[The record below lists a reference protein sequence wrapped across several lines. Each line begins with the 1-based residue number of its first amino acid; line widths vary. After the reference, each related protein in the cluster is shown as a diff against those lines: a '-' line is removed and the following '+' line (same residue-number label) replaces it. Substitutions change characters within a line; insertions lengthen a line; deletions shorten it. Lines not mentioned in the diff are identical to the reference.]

1 MKNSI
6 FEQCH
11 HHFKDIV
18 AIRRDIHQYPEIGF
32 DVHRTAGIAADAL
45 RALDIPVRMGI
56 GRTGVVGDLEVPGAS
71 KRIALRA
78 DMDAL
83 PIQELTDVPYKS
95 KIDGKAHLCGH
106 DAHTS
111 MLIGAARILSHLRSN
126 LKTHVRFVF
135 QPSEEAMPGGA
146 PAMIADGVLEDV
158 DEIYGIHVFPLYAVG
173 EYATCIGP
181 MLAQSDTFQITLTG
195 RGGHAAFP
203 HLTVDPIVIGAQFVT
218 AVQSIVSRNVD
229 PLDSAVVSVTQLHG
243 GDADLKNGLKG
254 AALNVIPPKVLIGG
268 TVRTLQ
274 ESVQKRVRSQLE
286 RLLAGLA
293 DAHDATYTFTY
304 QEGYPVTYNHEPCVN
319 TALSTAKALVG
330 EDNLV
335 FPMSPVLGGEDFG
348 YYSQKIPACFV
359 MVGAG
364 NEERGIVN
372 MCHHPQ
378 FDIDENCMIYGMAL
392 LVSLVTDYS
401 KAHNY

>member
-1 MKNSI
+1 MKISI
-6 FEQCH
+6 FEQCY
-11 HHFKDIV
+11 HHFNDIV
-18 AIRRDIHQYPEIGF
+18 TIRRDIHQYPEIGF
-32 DVHRTAGIAADAL
+32 NVHRTAGIAADAL
-45 RALDIPVRMGI
+45 RALNIPVRTGI
-56 GRTGVVGDLEVPGAS
+56 GRTGVVGDLEVPGAT

-95 KIDGKAHLCGH
+95 KVDGKAHLCGH
-106 DAHTS
+106 DAHTA
-111 MLIGAARILSHLRSN
+111 MLIGAARILSHLRSD

-135 QPSEEAMPGGA
+135 QPSEEASPGGA
-146 PAMIADGVLEDV
+146 PAMIKDGVLDDV

-173 EYATCIGP
+173 KYATCIGP

-218 AVQSIVSRNVD
+218 AVQSIVSRNVN

-243 GDADLKNGLKG
+243 GNADLQNGLTG
-254 AALNVIPPKVLIGG
+254 AALNVIPSTVLIGG

-274 ESVQKRVRSQLE
+274 ASVPKKIRGQLE
-286 RLLAGLA
+286 HLLAGLA
-293 DAHDATYTFTY
+293 DAHNATYTFTY
-304 QEGYPVTYNHEPCVN
+304 HDGYPVTYNHEPCV
-319 TALSTAKALVG
+319 TAALSTAKALVG

-364 NEERGIVN
+364 NEEKGIVN

-392 LVSLVTDYS
+392 LVSLATD
-401 KAHNY
+401 

>member
-1 MKNSI
+1 MKNLI

-18 AIRRDIHQYPEIGF
+18 AIRRDIHQHPEIGF
-32 DVHRTAGIAADAL
+32 DVQRTAGIAADAL
-45 RALDIPVRMGI
+45 DTLGIPVKTGI

-71 KRIALRA
+71 RRIALRA

-106 DAHTS
+106 DAHTA
-111 MLIGAARILSHLRSN
+111 MLIGTAKILSDLRSS
-126 LKTHVRFVF
+126 LKTHIRFVF
-135 QPSEEAMPGGA
+135 QPSEEVFPGGA
-146 PAMIADGVLEDV
+146 EAMMADGVLEDV

-173 EYATCIGP
+173 EYATCVGP
-181 MLAQSDTFQITLTG
+181 MLAQSDTFRITLTG

-203 HLTVDPIVIGAQFVT
+203 HLTVDPIVMGAQYVT
-218 AVQSIVSRNVD
+218 AVQSIVARNVD
-229 PLDSAVVSVTQLHG
+229 PLDAAVVSVTQLHG
-243 GDADLKNGLKG
+243 GDADLQNGLTG

-274 ESVQKRVRSQLE
+274 KTVQTRVREQLE
-286 RLLAGLA
+286 RLIAGLA
-293 DAHDATYTFTY
+293 DANNATYTFDY
-304 QEGYPVTYNHEPCVN
+304 QEGCPVTYNHEPCVN
-319 TALSTAKALVG
+319 NVVSSARGLVG
-330 EDNLV
+330 AENLI
-335 FPMSPVLGGEDFG
+335 FPVPPILGGEDFG
-348 YYSQKIPACFV
+348 CYSQEIPACFV

-364 NEERGIVN
+364 NTEKGIVN

-378 FDIDENCMIYGMAL
+378 FDIDETCMIYGMAL
-392 LVSLVTDYS
+392 LTSL
-401 KAHNY
+401 AMR

>member
-1 MKNSI
+1 MKISI
-6 FEQCH
+6 FEQCY
-11 HHFKDIV
+11 HHFNDIV
-18 AIRRDIHQYPEIGF
+18 TIRRDIHQYPEIGF
-32 DVHRTAGIAADAL
+32 NVHRTAGIAADAL
-45 RALDIPVRMGI
+45 RALDIPVRTGV
-56 GRTGVVGDLEVPGAS
+56 GRTGVVGDLEVPGAT

-95 KIDGKAHLCGH
+95 KVDGKAHLCGH
-106 DAHTS
+106 DAHTA
-111 MLIGAARILSHLRSN
+111 MLIGAARILSHFRSD

-135 QPSEEAMPGGA
+135 QPSEEASPGGA
-146 PAMIADGVLEDV
+146 PAMIKDGVLDDV

-218 AVQSIVSRNVD
+218 AVQSIVSRNVN

-243 GDADLKNGLKG
+243 GDADLQNGLTG
-254 AALNVIPPKVLIGG
+254 AALNVIPSTVLIGG

-274 ESVQKRVRSQLE
+274 ASVPKKIRRQLE
-286 RLLAGLA
+286 HLLAGLA
-293 DAHDATYTFTY
+293 DAHNANYTFTY
-304 QEGYPVTYNHEPCVN
+304 QDGYPVTSNHEPCVA
-319 TALSTAKALVG
+319 TALSTARALVG

-364 NEERGIVN
+364 NEEKGIVN

-392 LVSLVTDYS
+392 LVGLVTD
-401 KAHNY
+401 

>member
-1 MKNSI
+1 MKNVI
-6 FEQCH
+6 LEQCH
-11 HHFKDIV
+11 RHFDDIV
-18 AIRRDIHQYPEIGF
+18 AIRRDIHQHPELGF

-45 RALDIPVRMGI
+45 RALDIPVRTGI

-106 DAHTS
+106 DAHTA
-111 MLIGAARILSHLRSN
+111 MLIGTARILSHLRDD
-126 LKTHVRFVF
+126 LKTHVRFIF
-135 QPSEEAMPGGA
+135 QPSEEALPGGA
-146 PAMIADGVLEDV
+146 PAMITDGALEGV
-158 DEIYGIHVFPLYAVG
+158 DEIYGIHVFPLYDVG
-173 EYATCIGP
+173 EYATCTGP

-218 AVQSIVSRNVD
+218 AAQSIIARNVD

-243 GDADLKNGLKG
+243 GDTDLKNGLTG

-274 ESVQKRVRSQLE
+274 ASVQKRVRAQLE
-286 RLLAGLA
+286 RLLAGFA
-293 DAHDATYTFTY
+293 DAHSATYTFTY
-304 QEGYPVTYNHEPCVN
+304 HEGYPVTYNHEPCV
-319 TALSTAKALVG
+319 TTVLSAARGLVG

-335 FPMSPVLGGEDFG
+335 FPMSPVLGGEDFA
-348 YYSQKIPACFV
+348 YYSQEIPACFV

-364 NEERGIVN
+364 NEEKGIVN

-378 FDIDENCMIYGMAL
+378 FDIDETCMIYGMAL
-392 LVSLVTDYS
+392 LASLI
-401 KAHNY
+401 AH

>member
-1 MKNSI
+1 MKNVI

-11 HHFKDIV
+11 RHFDDIV
-18 AIRRDIHQYPEIGF
+18 AIRRDIHQHPELGF

-45 RALDIPVRMGI
+45 RALDISVRTGI

-106 DAHTS
+106 DAHTA
-111 MLIGAARILSHLRSN
+111 MLIGTARILSHLRDD
-126 LKTHVRFVF
+126 LKTHVRFIF
-135 QPSEEAMPGGA
+135 QPSEEALPGGA
-146 PAMIADGVLEDV
+146 PAMITDGALEGV

-173 EYATCIGP
+173 EYATCTGP

-218 AVQSIVSRNVD
+218 AAQSIIARNVN

-243 GDADLKNGLKG
+243 GDTDLKNGLTG

-274 ESVQKRVRSQLE
+274 ASVQKRVRAQLE
-286 RLLAGLA
+286 RLLAGFA
-293 DAHDATYTFTY
+293 DAHSATYTFTY
-304 QEGYPVTYNHEPCVN
+304 HEGYPVTYNHEPCV
-319 TALSTAKALVG
+319 TTVLSAARGLVG

-335 FPMSPVLGGEDFG
+335 FPMSPVLGGEDFA
-348 YYSQKIPACFV
+348 YYSQEIPACFV

-364 NEERGIVN
+364 NEEKGIVN

-378 FDIDENCMIYGMAL
+378 FDIDETCMIYGMAL
-392 LVSLVTDYS
+392 LASLI
-401 KAHNY
+401 AH

>member
-1 MKNSI
+1 MKDVI

-11 HHFKDIV
+11 HHFDDIV
-18 AIRRDIHQYPEIGF
+18 AIRRDIHQYPELGF

-45 RALDIPVRMGI
+45 RALDIPIKTGI
-56 GRTGVVGDLEVPGAS
+56 GRTGVIGDLEVPGAS

-106 DAHTS
+106 DAHTA
-111 MLIGAARILSHLRSN
+111 MLIGAARILSDLRGD
-126 LKTHVRFVF
+126 LKTHVRFIF
-135 QPSEEAMPGGA
+135 QPSEEVSPGGA
-146 PAMIADGVLEDV
+146 PAMIKDGALADV
-158 DEIYGIHVFPLYAVG
+158 DEIYGIHVFPLFAVG
-173 EYATCIGP
+173 AYATCVGP
-181 MLAQSDTFQITLTG
+181 MLAQSDTFQITITG
-195 RGGHAAFP
+195 SGGHAAFP
-203 HLTVDPIVIGAQFVT
+203 HITVDPIVIGAQFVT
-218 AVQSIVSRNVD
+218 AVQSIVARNVN
-229 PLDSAVVSVTQLHG
+229 PLDAAVVSVTQLHG
-243 GDADLKNGLKG
+243 GDTDLQNGLAG

-274 ESVQKRVRSQLE
+274 AAVQKDVRGQLE
-286 RLLAGLA
+286 RILAGVA
-293 DAHDATYTFTY
+293 NAHNANYTFDY
-304 QEGYPVTYNHEPCVN
+304 QEGYPVTYNHEPCVDKV
-319 TALSTAKALVG
+319 LSTAKELVS
-330 EDNLV
+330 EDNLI
-335 FPMSPVLGGEDFG
+335 FPMPPALGGEDFS

-364 NEERGIVN
+364 NEEKGIVN

-392 LVSLVTDYS
+392 LVNLVT
-401 KAHNY
+401 H

>member
-1 MKNSI
+1 MKNLI

-11 HHFKDIV
+11 SHFNDIV
-18 AIRRDIHQYPEIGF
+18 AIRRDIHQHPEIGF
-32 DVHRTAGIAADAL
+32 DVERTAGIAANAL
-45 RALDIPVRMGI
+45 HALGIPVKTGI

-106 DAHTS
+106 DAHTA
-111 MLIGAARILSHLRSN
+111 MLIGTARILSHLQSR

-135 QPSEEAMPGGA
+135 QPSEEVFPGGA
-146 PAMIADGVLEDV
+146 EAMMADGVLEDV
-158 DEIYGIHVFPLYAVG
+158 DEIYGIHVFPIYGVG
-173 EYATCIGP
+173 EYATCVGP
-181 MLAQSDTFQITLTG
+181 MLAQSDTFRITLTG

-203 HLTVDPIVIGAQFVT
+203 HLTVDPIVIGAQYVT
-218 AVQSIVSRNVD
+218 AVQSIVARNVD

-243 GDADLKNGLKG
+243 GDADLKNGLAG
-254 AALNVIPPKVLIGG
+254 AALNVIPPRVLIGG

-274 ESVQKRVRSQLE
+274 KTVQIQIREQLE
-286 RLLAGLA
+286 RLIAGLA
-293 DAHDATYTFTY
+293 NANNATYTFDY
-304 QEGYPVTYNHEPCVN
+304 QEGCPVTYNHEPCVAN
-319 TALSTAKALVG
+319 VVSNARELVG
-330 EDNLV
+330 EGNLI
-335 FPMSPVLGGEDFG
+335 FPVLPILGGEDFG
-348 YYSQKIPACFV
+348 CYSQEIPACFV

-364 NEERGIVN
+364 NEEKGIVN

-378 FDIDENCMIYGMAL
+378 FDIDETAMIYGMAL
-392 LVSLVTDYS
+392 LTSL
-401 KAHNY
+401 AMR

>member
-6 FEQCH
+6 FDQCH
-11 HHFKDIV
+11 HNFKDIV

-45 RALDIPVRMGI
+45 RALDIPVRTGI
-56 GRTGVVGDLEVPGAS
+56 GRTGVVGDLEVPGAT

-106 DAHTS
+106 DAHTA
-111 MLIGAARILSHLRSN
+111 MLIGAARILSHLRN
-126 LKTHVRFVF
+126 DLKTHVRFVF

-218 AVQSIVSRNVD
+218 AVQSIVSRYVD

-243 GDADLKNGLKG
+243 GDADLQNGLTG

-274 ESVQKRVRSQLE
+274 ASVQKKVRGQLE
-286 RLLAGLA
+286 HLLAGLA
-293 DAHDATYTFTY
+293 DAHNATYTFTY
-304 QEGYPVTYNHEPCVN
+304 QDGYPVTYNHEPCVM
-319 TALSTAKALVG
+319 TALSTAKTLVG

-364 NEERGIVN
+364 NKEKGIVN

-392 LVSLVTDYS
+392 LVSLVTD
-401 KAHNY
+401 

>member
-1 MKNSI
+1 MKDLI
-6 FEQCH
+6 FEQCR
-11 HHFKDIV
+11 HHFNDII
-18 AIRRDIHQYPEIGF
+18 AIRRDIHQYPELGF

-45 RALDIPVRMGI
+45 HALGIPVKTGI
-56 GRTGVVGDLEVPGAS
+56 GRTGVVGDLEVLGAS

-83 PIQELTDVPYKS
+83 PIQEMTDVPYKS

-106 DAHTS
+106 DAHTA
-111 MLIGAARILSHLRSN
+111 MLIGTARILSELRSN
-126 LKTHVRFVF
+126 LKTHVRFIF
-135 QPSEEAMPGGA
+135 QPSEEAAPGGA

-173 EYATCIGP
+173 EYATCTGP

-218 AVQSIVSRNVD
+218 ALQSIISRNVN
-229 PLDSAVVSVTQLHG
+229 PLDSVVVSVTQLHG
-243 GDADLKNGLKG
+243 GEANLQDGLAG
-254 AALNVIPPKVLIGG
+254 AALNVIPPNVLIGG

-274 ESVQKRVRSQLE
+274 KSVQKRVREQIE
-286 RLLAGLA
+286 RLIAGFA
-293 DAHDATYTFTY
+293 NANEATYTFDY
-304 QEGYPVTYNHEPCVN
+304 QDGYPVTYNHEPCVK
-319 TALSTAKALVG
+319 TALSAAEKLVK
-330 EDNLV
+330 EDNLI
-335 FPMSPVLGGEDFG
+335 FPVPPVLGGEDFG
-348 YYSQKIPACFV
+348 YYSQEIPACFV

-364 NEERGIVN
+364 NEEKGIVN

-378 FDIDENCMIYGMAL
+378 FDIDETCMIYGMAL
-392 LVSLVTDYS
+392 FVSLATL
-401 KAHNY
+401 

>member
-1 MKNSI
+1 MKNLI

-11 HHFKDIV
+11 NHFDDIV
-18 AIRRDIHQYPEIGF
+18 AIRRDIHQYPELGF

-45 RALDIPVRMGI
+45 RALNIPVRTGI

-106 DAHTS
+106 DAHTA
-111 MLIGAARILSHLRSN
+111 MLIGAARILSHLREH
-126 LKTHVRFVF
+126 LKTHVRFIF
-135 QPSEEAMPGGA
+135 QPSEEALPGGA
-146 PAMIADGVLEDV
+146 PAMIADGALEDV
-158 DEIYGIHVFPLYAVG
+158 DEIYGIHVFPLYTVG
-173 EYATCIGP
+173 EYATCLGP

-203 HLTVDPIVIGAQFVT
+203 HLTVDPIVIAAQFVT
-218 AVQSIVSRNVD
+218 ALQSVIARNVD
-229 PLDSAVVSVTQLHG
+229 PLDSAVISVTQLHG
-243 GDADLKNGLKG
+243 GDADLQNGLAG

-274 ESVQKRVRSQLE
+274 KSVQKRVRGQLE
-286 RLLAGLA
+286 RILAGLA
-293 DAHDATYTFTY
+293 DAHSATYTFTY
-304 QEGYPVTYNHEPCVN
+304 QEGYPVTYNHEPCVT
-319 TALSTAKALVG
+319 TAFSTASELVG

-335 FPMSPVLGGEDFG
+335 FPMSPILGGEDFG

-364 NEERGIVN
+364 NEEKGIVN

-392 LVSLVTDYS
+392 LVSLITP
-401 KAHNY
+401 